1 MRATALRSIGQH
13 HFSDRAI
20 LPRYRMPGLHLV
32 FCLLD
37 MAALHGIM
45 TVWALQGGGLYG
57 IGYYL
62 NHDKVNR
69 TIN

>member
-1 MRATALRSIGQH
+1 MS
-13 HFSDRAI
+13 
-20 LPRYRMPGLHLV
+20 GLHLV

-37 MAALHGIM
+37 VAALHGIM